1 MQTKRI
7 KRWAIIISVVALL
20 AVIFSLPAVQSR
32 VVYHS
37 QRAYRAVKYWL
48 KPPSEAVFLPSTE
61 LNLTAAPE
69 STSLPT
75 TPTTPQSMTEP
86 TSVPS
91 PTSAL
96 AVTSTLGPTLM
107 PTLTPAPLPSNV
119 LLTGF
124 HCERQFMNNCG
135 PATLSMN
142 LSYYDWGKNQLTTS
156 AVIRPNI
163 ADVNVMPY
171 ELAYYVNE
179 HTDLR
184 ALWRYGGDLQTIK
197 ALLNLGI
204 PVIIEKGF
212 EPFTLQ
218 KEGWMGHYNLV
229 AGYDDEKEIFTM
241 HDSYLMSYAPWGG
254 QIPEELWDTF
264 IGFDFS
270 YTETEQAWQAFND
283 VFVVVYPP
291 EKENDVLMVLGPLAT
306 QEGAARIA
314 YERAIQE
321 TTSLTDMRG
330 QYFAWFNAGT
340 SLVAMQDYPAAAA
353 AYDKAFAIYP
363 DIPENQRPYRILW
376 YQVGPYEAYYY
387 TARYQDVINLANL
400 TLGNMAEPSLE
411 ESYYWRA
418 RSYHAL
424 GDEVRAENNLRSSL
438 KYHPGYAPSVTLLQE
453 LGKTP

>member
-1 MQTKRI
+1 MQTERI
-7 KRWAIIISVVALL
+7 KRWAIIISIVALL

-37 QRAYRAVKYWL
+37 QRAYRVVKYWL

-61 LNLTAAPE
+61 LDLTATPESTLLPATPTVPQSMAESTSIPSQTAAPAIA
-69 STSLPT
+69 S
-75 TPTTPQSMTEP
+75 
-86 TSVPS
+86 S
-91 PTSAL
+91 PA
-96 AVTSTLGPTLM
+96 PTLI
-107 PTLTPAPLPSNV
+107 PTLTSAPLPSDI

-171 ELAYYVNE
+171 ELANYVNE

-197 ALLNLGI
+197 ALLNLGV

-218 KEGWMGHYNLV
+218 GDGWMGHYNLV

-241 HDSYLMSYAPWGG
+241 HDTYLMSYAPWGG
-254 QIPEELWDTF
+254 QIPEELYDTF

-270 YTETEQAWQAFND
+270 YSETEKSWQAFNY
-283 VFVVVYPP
+283 VFVVAYPP
-291 EKENDVLMVLGPLAT
+291 EKENDVLAALGPLAT
-306 QEGAARIA
+306 AEEAAQIA
-314 YERAIQE
+314 YDRAMQE
-321 TTSLTDMRG
+321 TTSLTDKRDK
-330 QYFAWFNAGT
+330 YFAWYNAGT
-340 SLVAMQDYPAAAA
+340 SLVVLQDYPAAAA
-353 AYDKAFAIYP
+353 AYDEAFGIYP
-363 DIPENQRPYRILW
+363 DILENKRPYRMLW
-376 YQVGPYEAYYY
+376 YQTGPYEAYYHA
-387 TARYQDVINLANL
+387 ARYQDVINLANL
-400 TLGNMAEPSLE
+400 TLGNMADPALE

-418 RSYHAL
+418 RSYLAL
-424 GDEVRAENNLRSSL
+424 GDELRAENNLRSSL
-438 KYHPGYAPSVTLLQE
+438 KYHPGYIPSLTLLQE
-453 LGKTP
+453 MGITP